1 MIGKRFTG
9 LMVAVAVV
17 AVSGCTRQA
26 GPPAPV
32 GTPGLQA
39 SSSFPLT
46 VTDALGQQI
55 TLPRPPQRIISLAPS
70 LTEIIFGLGLGEK
83 LVGVTEFCL
92 YPPEALRKEKIGGY
106 VNASQEKIVS
116 LRPDIVLATRGTPTS
131 FMDGLRKFGL
141 AVMAVDQTSYDQVI
155 ASMESIAQ
163 VCGVPEA
170 GRKLGDELRHVRQE
184 ITAKTQSLRA
194 DQRPRALLVL
204 SLQPLFVGG
213 PGSFQREILEAC
225 GATEVSGL
233 QKPFGALSEEAVVA
247 ADPQVVIFP
256 SNDNGRIVTVDGQL
270 KRLRASAAWRNV
282 AAVKESRIIVV
293 NVDYISIPGPR
304 LVLGFREL
312 ARQLHPELF
321 GR

>member
-1 MIGKRFTG
+1 M
-9 LMVAVAVV
+9 
-17 AVSGCTRQA
+17 
-26 GPPAPV
+26 
-32 GTPGLQA
+32 
-39 SSSFPLT
+39 
-46 VTDALGQQI
+46 
-55 TLPRPPQRIISLAPS
+55 
-70 LTEIIFGLGLGEK
+70 
-83 LVGVTEFCL
+83 GVTEFCL

-155 ASMESIAQ
+155 ASMESIGQ
-163 VCGVPEA
+163 VCGAPEA
-170 GRKLGDELRHVRQE
+170 GHKLGNELRNVRQE
-184 ITAKTQSLRA
+184 MTAKTQALRSG
-194 DQRPRALLVL
+194 QRPRALLVL

-213 PGSFQREILEAC
+213 PGSFQREMLEAC

-256 SNDNGRIVTVDGQL
+256 SNDNGQIVTVDGQL

-282 AAVKESRIIVV
+282 AAVKQGRIIVI
-293 NVDYISIPGPR
+293 NVDHLSIPGPR
-304 LVLGFREL
+304 LALGFREL
-312 ARQLHPELF
+312 AQALHPELF
-321 GR
+321 SP